1 MNPVIIG
8 NHISLRYGDTLA
20 LKDVSISI
28 PKGKV
33 IGVIGPDGVG
43 KSTLLSLIAGARKLQ
58 VGDLRVLDGDM
69 SNKQHRDTICPDIA
83 YMPQGLGKNLY
94 PTLTVQENLQ
104 FFASLFGHNKQES
117 QRRIHDLTTAT
128 GLQNFL
134 DRPAGKL
141 SGGMKQKLG
150 LCCSLIH
157 DPKLL
162 ILDEPTTG
170 VDPLARSQFWQL
182 IKRIHKQQPSMSV
195 LVATAYMEEAEQFD
209 WLLAMNA
216 GEILAT
222 GSPEQLLAQTRAGS
236 LEEAFISLLPEQI
249 RKKRKTVHVP
259 PIIAGD
265 NEEIAIE
272 ALNLTMR
279 FGDFTAVNDVSF
291 KIKRGEIFG
300 FLGSNG
306 CGKSTTMKMLT
317 GLLPA
322 TEGKA
327 WLFGKELDSDD
338 IDTRTRV
345 GYMSQSFSLYN
356 ELTVAQN
363 LILHARLFHVPEAT
377 ISSRIQ
383 EMATRFNLLHV
394 MQSMPES
401 LPLGI
406 RQRLSLAVA
415 MVHEPDL
422 LILDEP
428 TSGVDPIERD
438 NFWEL
443 MIALARNDK
452 VTIFIST
459 HFMNEAAR
467 CDRISLMHAGKVL
480 VSASPQEIQQR
491 KNASSLEDAFIEYL
505 KDADSRNSDPVESET
520 ARESDETVIVD
531 NTGSDKKGIQ
541 FFSWRRLLSYARRE
555 SLELRRDPIRLT
567 LAFMGSMLLM
577 VFIGFGITMDVENLA
592 YAVIDNDQTELSHS
606 YIQNLSGSR
615 YFSEKP
621 AVTNYSEL
629 DSRMRSG
636 ELSLVVEIP
645 QGFARDLS
653 RGTSV
658 DVAAWIDGSMP
669 SRAETVNGY
678 VMGNHA
684 QWLTS
689 MVSHT
694 NSSVSLTSAVSLD
707 SRYRYNPD
715 VKSLVAIVPAVI
727 PILLLMIP
735 ALLTALSVVR
745 EKELGSIVNLYVTPV
760 SRLEFLVGKQLP
772 YIFTSFVSYLLLV
785 AICVWLFKVP
795 VEGSFFTLSL
805 TALLF
810 VIFATGF
817 GLLSSVFTNSQ
828 IAAMLLSTIGTI
840 LPAVQFAGLIT
851 PVSALEGFGRV
862 IGELHPVSHFL
873 LVSRGVFSKGLDF
886 NGVSFAIVPILI
898 SIPVIML
905 LATILLKKQER

>member
-1 MNPVIIG
+1 
-8 NHISLRYGDTLA
+8 
-20 LKDVSISI
+20 
-28 PKGKV
+28 
-33 IGVIGPDGVG
+33 
-43 KSTLLSLIAGARKLQ
+43 
-58 VGDLRVLDGDM
+58 
-69 SNKQHRDTICPDIA
+69 
-83 YMPQGLGKNLY
+83 
-94 PTLTVQENLQ
+94 
-104 FFASLFGHNKQES
+104 
-117 QRRIHDLTTAT
+117 
-128 GLQNFL
+128 
-134 DRPAGKL
+134 
-141 SGGMKQKLG
+141 
-150 LCCSLIH
+150 
-157 DPKLL
+157 
-162 ILDEPTTG
+162 
-170 VDPLARSQFWQL
+170 
-182 IKRIHKQQPSMSV
+182 
-195 LVATAYMEEAEQFD
+195 
-209 WLLAMNA
+209 
-216 GEILAT
+216 
-222 GSPEQLLAQTRAGS
+222 
-236 LEEAFISLLPEQI
+236 
-249 RKKRKTVHVP
+249 
-259 PIIAGD
+259 
-265 NEEIAIE
+265 
-272 ALNLTMR
+272 
-279 FGDFTAVNDVSF
+279 
-291 KIKRGEIFG
+291 
-300 FLGSNG
+300 
-306 CGKSTTMKMLT
+306 MKMLT

-327 WLFGKELDSDD
+327 WLFGKGLDSND

-363 LILHARLFHVPEAT
+363 LILHARLFHVPEET

-383 EMATRFNLLHV
+383 EMATRFNLLDV

-505 KDADSRNSDPVESET
+505 KDADSRNSDPIESET

-541 FFSWRRLLSYARRE
+541 FFSLRRLLSYARRE

-621 AVTNYSEL
+621 AVTSYSEL
-629 DSRMRSG
+629 ESRMRSG

-669 SRAETVNGY
+669 SRAETINGY
-678 VMGNHA
+678 VKGNHA

-694 NSSVSLTSAVSLD
+694 NSSVSLTSAVNLD

>member
-43 KSTLLSLIAGARKLQ
+43 KSTLFSLIAGARKLQ

-182 IKRIHKQQPSMSV
+182 IKRIRKQQPSMSV

-222 GSPEQLLAQTRAGS
+222 GSPEQLLTQTRTGS

-259 PIIAGD
+259 PIVTGD
-265 NEEIAIE
+265 DEEIAIE

-327 WLFGKELDSDD
+327 WLFGKGLDSND

-363 LILHARLFHVPEAT
+363 LILHARLFHVPEET

-383 EMATRFNLLHV
+383 EMATRFNLLDV

-505 KDADSRNSDPVESET
+505 KDADSRNSDPIESET

-541 FFSWRRLLSYARRE
+541 FFSLRRLLSYARRE

-621 AVTNYSEL
+621 AVTSYSEL
-629 DSRMRSG
+629 ESRMRSG

-669 SRAETVNGY
+669 SRAETINGY
-678 VMGNHA
+678 VKGNHA

-694 NSSVSLTSAVSLD
+694 NSSVSLTSAVNLD